1 MALPRNHYDNL
12 KVAQNAPPEVIE
24 AAYRALAKQFHPDRN
39 PSPSAAR
46 AMRIISEAYEVL
58 SDPVRRRS
66 HDKWIKSTGTRTT
79 VAFPVRA
86 QIYRRASV
94 ALHTVVD
101 PIRRKAAG
109 VYSWA
114 IRHRVPIALTTL
126 ILGGFGATMYNTPAT
141 VSVPRVAAP
150 ANWVPQEDAPS
161 PTIDFRSSFAGSP
174 AAPLPVSVSS
184 FSADTPR
191 HTRAQIIAS
200 AATCALNTQSW
211 PSVSGYYPGSRPA
224 ARGDSS
230 VTIDNTGGVHDAFVK
245 LVGDP
250 DSPDIHSVA
259 WVLVKAHDTFDA
271 VGLGPGNYAMYIQDV
286 VNCADTKSPTFELTQ
301 YQTSEA
307 KHFSTVAITLYTR
320 TDGNIRLSAI
330 NPRQFDALNIN
341 PNY

>member
-1 MALPRNHYDNL
+1 MAVPRNHYDNL
-12 KVAQNAPPEVIE
+12 KVAHSAPPEVIE

-39 PSPSAAR
+39 PSASAAR
-46 AMRIISEAYEVL
+46 AMRIINAAHEVL
-58 SDPVRRRS
+58 SDPVKRRS
-66 HDKWIKSTGTRTT
+66 HDEWIKSTETGST
-79 VAFPVRA
+79 VVSPGRA

-101 PIRRKAAG
+101 RIGRKASG
-109 VYSWA
+109 VYSLA

-126 ILGGFGATMYNTPAT
+126 IVGGLGATIYTTPKT
-141 VSVPRVAAP
+141 VSEPRVGAP
-150 ANWVPQEDAPS
+150 ANLVSQEAAPW
-161 PTIDFRSSFAGSP
+161 PTIDFRSSSAGSP
-174 AAPLPVSVSS
+174 AAPMLVSASS
-184 FSADTPR
+184 FSAGTPR
-191 HTRAQIIAS
+191 HTRAQTITS
-200 AATCALNTQSW
+200 AETCALNTQSW

-230 VTIDNTGGVHDAFVK
+230 VTIDNTGGAHDAFVK

-286 VNCADTKSPTFELTQ
+286 VNCADTRSPTFKLTE
-301 YQTSEA
+301 YQTSDA

-330 NPRQFDALNIN
+330 NPSQFDALNIN